1 MPVDVREY
9 HHVIYLSAGS
19 AIKLRGKNSHTSC
32 ELAAVVGSVF
42 NGVPVELSITN
53 SVLI

>member
-1 MPVDVREY
+1 VCEY
-9 HHVIYLSAGS
+9 DHVINLSEGA
-19 AIKLRGKNSHTSC
+19 AIKLQEMGHAHPV
-32 ELAAVVGSVF
+32 ELAAIVGSVF